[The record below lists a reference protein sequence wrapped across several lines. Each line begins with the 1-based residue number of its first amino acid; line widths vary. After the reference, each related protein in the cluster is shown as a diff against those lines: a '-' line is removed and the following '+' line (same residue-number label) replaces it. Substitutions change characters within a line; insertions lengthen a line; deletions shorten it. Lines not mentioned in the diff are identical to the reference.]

1 MVEVD
6 MRKSLAV
13 PAMAALALTGP
24 VMAGDLSYNM
34 LEVGLIGDTIDDPN
48 GNEDL
53 QGSGASIGGSW
64 EFGPSMF
71 GFANLSGTDYEYRHY
86 SDSDFKAGQFQLG
99 LGFHVPLSSRLDL
112 VSGASLQRLRL
123 EDDFNNTLNESGYG
137 LNVGLRGLIGRRFE
151 WTGRLNYVDFGDG
164 GDDTSWT
171 AGFRYYFT
179 PLFAMGLDLGST
191 DKNEANAL
199 IAFRW
204 DFGNRR

>member
-1 MVEVD
+1 MEVD

-13 PAMAALALTGP
+13 PALAALALAGP
-24 VMAGDLSYNM
+24 VMAGNFSYNM
-34 LEVGLIGDTIDDPN
+34 LELGLIGDNIDDPN

-53 QGSGASIGGSW
+53 EGSGASISGSW
-64 EFGPSMF
+64 ALGSNLF
-71 GFANLSGTDYEYRHY
+71 GFANLSGTDYRYRHY

-99 LGFHVPLSSRLDL
+99 LGFHVPLTSQLDV

-123 EDDFNNTLNESGYG
+123 EDNYNNSLNESGYG
-137 LNVGLRGLIGRRFE
+137 LNVGLRGLAGRRFE
-151 WTGRLNYVDFGDG
+151 WTARMNYIDLGDG

-179 PLFAMGLDLGST
+179 RLFAMGLDVGST
-191 DKNEANAL
+191 GKNEANAL

-204 DFGNRR
+204 DFGNAR